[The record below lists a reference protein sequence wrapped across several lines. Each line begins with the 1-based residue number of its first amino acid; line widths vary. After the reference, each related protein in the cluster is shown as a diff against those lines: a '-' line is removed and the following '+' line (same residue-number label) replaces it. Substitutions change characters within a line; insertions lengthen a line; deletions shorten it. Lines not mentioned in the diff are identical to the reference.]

1 MTRRTMSLLDVLAP
15 PGNDWLKEISRRRTN
30 LPKGVH
36 IVRFGDGDEDLA
48 GRRDPPER
56 RDARRRPRRRHAT
69 STAKSRGLIVSRQ
82 SSFSMS
88 AAMSSGFSDDA

>member
-36 IVRFGDGDEDLA
+36 IVRFSDGDEDLVLDDDRA
-48 GRRDPPER
+48 
-56 RDARRRPRRRHAT
+56 AAT
-69 STAKSRGLIVSRQ
+69 QRQ
-82 SSFSMS
+82 PQK
-88 AAMSSGFSDDA
+88 AAA